1 MKGSKCPLKG
11 MSTPT
16 NMTAVLFFFRYTI
29 SNLCDVF
36 LHCFQFRYTI
46 ESRCKRT
53 HWDIDWSDEED
64 SNLLKGIYE
73 YGMGSWEAIKMDPQ
87 FELHDKVRYR

>member
-1 MKGSKCPLKG
+1 MKFHALLEEESLQRSEFEIVSFSFGTQLASCV
-11 MSTPT
+11 MYFTHS
-16 NMTAVLFFFRYTI
+16 
-29 SNLCDVF
+29 
-36 LHCFQFRYTI
+36 FQCRYTI

-87 FELHDKVRYR
+87 FELHDKVG